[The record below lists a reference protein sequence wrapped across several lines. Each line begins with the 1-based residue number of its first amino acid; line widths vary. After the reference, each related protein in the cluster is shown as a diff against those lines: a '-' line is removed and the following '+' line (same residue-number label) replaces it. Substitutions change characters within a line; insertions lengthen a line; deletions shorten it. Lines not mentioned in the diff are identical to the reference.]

1 MPGYSSIV
9 VAVDFTPCS
18 AVALAQGA
26 RIAGWSEAKVQV
38 VHVIETLVV
47 VELEEAL
54 SASQGNIRQS
64 LIADAEAA
72 WRDFASTIPGAGHL
86 PVHVS
91 IDNRV
96 EGILKC
102 TREHDADLLVL
113 GAFGTRP
120 ADVGV
125 GTVASACVR
134 RAGIDVLL
142 VRDTQPG
149 PFRTV
154 VAAVDF
160 SATSGRAVERAALI
174 AARDGAELHLLHVYR
189 GPWHALHYRAPTVE
203 VAPHFQKQ
211 YRDGLN
217 RRLVDFCRPAVEAA
231 GVKRA
236 HEVVYDRQELRS
248 GIVDYATE
256 VSADLIVL
264 GARGRSTLRDFIL
277 GNSAER
283 TLRETA
289 CSVLAVT

>member
-1 MPGYSSIV
+1 MPQYSCIII
-9 VAVDFTPCS
+9 AVDFTPCS
-18 AVALAQGA
+18 AVALAQGT
-26 RIAGWSEAKVQV
+26 RIAGWTRANVQV

-54 SASQGNIRQS
+54 SASQRNVREG
-64 LIADAEAA
+64 LVADAEAA
-72 WRDFASTIPGAGHL
+72 WRDFARGIPGAELL
-86 PVHVS
+86 PVGVS

-96 EGILKC
+96 EGILRRV
-102 TREHDADLLVL
+102 RESKADLLVL

-134 RAGIDVLL
+134 RAGTDVLL
-142 VRDTQPG
+142 VRDTQSG

-160 SATSGRAVERAALI
+160 SAASRRAVERAALI
-174 AARDGAELHLLHVYR
+174 AGRDGAELHLLHVYR
-189 GPWHALHYRAPTVE
+189 GPWHSLHYRAPTIE

-217 RRLVDFCRPAVEAA
+217 RRLVEFCRPMVDAA
-231 GVKRA
+231 GARA
-236 HEVVYDRQELRS
+236 TRDVVFDYQGYRS
-248 GIVDYATE
+248 GIVDYATS
-256 VSADLIVL
+256 VSADLIVV
-264 GARGRSTLRDFIL
+264 GTRGRSNLRDFVL
-277 GNSAER
+277 GSTAER
-283 TLRETA
+283 TLRDTT